1 MSDLRELLRG
11 LDVFSG
17 DLPDF
22 DIDALPAD
30 PRELFVEW
38 LLDAVRAG
46 VREPHAMTL
55 STVGTDGGPSARV
68 LIVKDVSPDGWHFA
82 ADAGSRKGRELAAH
96 PAAALTF
103 HWSALARQIRVHG
116 RVAAGSAE
124 AGAADFLARSPGA
137 RAEALLGRQS
147 TPLPDL
153 ATRDAAVRE
162 SAARVEREPGLV
174 APGWTLYTLRPDS
187 VEFWQGDRDRR
198 HTRVGYT
205 RAGDDWKRGLLWP

>member
-22 DIDALPAD
+22 DIDAAPAD
-30 PRELFVEW
+30 PRELFTDW

-55 STVGTDGGPSARV
+55 STVGADGDPSARV
-68 LIVKDVSPDGWHFA
+68 LIVKDISPDGWHFA
-82 ADAGSRKGRELAAH
+82 ADAGSRKGRELTAH

-103 HWSALARQIRVHG
+103 YWAPLARQVRVRG
-116 RVAAGSAE
+116 RVGAGRGDAS
-124 AGAADFLARSPGA
+124 AADFLARSPGA
-137 RAEALLGRQS
+137 RAETLLGLQS

-162 SAARVEREPGLV
+162 AAGRVDREPHLV

-187 VEFWQGDRDRR
+187 VEFWQGDRERR
-198 HTRVGYT
+198 HTRIEYT
-205 RAGDDWKRGLLWP
+205 RADEGWKRCLLWP